1 MGKLATA
8 EASITKT
15 GSLESPAE
23 VVILLDSS
31 RQLNLENGMGIPKG
45 TPFAGI
51 DLLIV

>member
-31 RQLNLENGMGIPKG
+31 LQLNLENGIPKG
-45 TPFAGI
+45 TPFADGI